1 MNESRWRRRIS
12 PMFLILL
19 VVAGLVV
26 GFVAYVALTT
36 IL

>member
-1 MNESRWRRRIS
+1 
-12 PMFLILL
+12 MFLILL

>member
-1 MNESRWRRRIS
+1 
-12 PMFLILL
+12 MFFILL

-36 IL
+36 IF